1 MTKGWSKPPTAF
13 IKVVQADLVDKRKE
27 ITATALQAVISGS
40 PVDTGA
46 YKANH
51 RVTLDGV
58 DLGYDLEAKDPNGS
72 QALAEG
78 EAVIGQISTP
88 FGESVVQNNT
98 PYGAVL
104 ENGHSGQ
111 APAGVYGVAFDAV
124 KARYA
129 K

>member
-1 MTKGWSKPPTAF
+1 MAKGWSTPPSAF
-13 IKVVQADLVDKRKE
+13 IKVVESDLVDKRKE

-58 DLGYDLEAKDPNGS
+58 DLGYDLDARDPSGS

-78 EAVIGQISTP
+78 EAVIGQINTP
-88 FGESVVQNNT
+88 FGESVIQNNIV
-98 PYGAVL
+98 YGEEL
-104 ENGHSGQ
+104 ENGHSAQ
-111 APAGVYGVAFDAV
+111 APQGVYGLAFVAT
-124 KARYA
+124 KEKYSR
-129 K
+129 

>member
-1 MTKGWSKPPTAF
+1 MAKGWSTPPTAF
-13 IKVVQADLVDKRKE
+13 IKVVEADIVDKRKE

-58 DLGYDLEAKDPNGS
+58 DLGYDLDAKDPGGS
-72 QALAEG
+72 QAQADG
-78 EAVIGQISTP
+78 EAVIGQINTP
-88 FGESVVQNNT
+88 FGESVIQNGI
-98 PYGAVL
+98 PYGEEL
-104 ENGHSGQ
+104 ENGHSQQ
-111 APAGVYGVAFDAV
+111 AAHGVYGVAFEAV
-124 KARYA
+124 RAKYA

>member
-1 MTKGWSKPPTAF
+1 MANGWSTPPTAF
-13 IKVVQADLVDKRKE
+13 IKVVEDSLVDKRKE

-58 DLGYDLEAKDPNGS
+58 DLGYDLESKDPGGS
-72 QALAEG
+72 QALADG
-78 EAVIGQISTP
+78 QAVIGQINTP
-88 FGESVVQNNT
+88 FGESVIQNNL
-98 PYGAVL
+98 PYGESL
-104 ENGHSGQ
+104 ENGHSQQ
-111 APAGVYGVAFDAV
+111 APAGVYGVAFEFT
-124 KARYA
+124 KAKYT

>member
-1 MTKGWSKPPTAF
+1 MAGWDTPPTAF
-13 IKVVQADLVDKRKE
+13 IKVVKADLVDKRKE

-58 DLGYDLEAKDPNGS
+58 DLGYDLELKDPGGS
-72 QALAEG
+72 QTLADG

-88 FGESVVQNNT
+88 FGESVIQNGI
-98 PYGAVL
+98 PYGSEL
-104 ENGHSGQ
+104 ENGHSQQ
-111 APAGVYGVAFDAV
+111 APVGVYGVAFSAV
-124 KARYA
+124 RERYSR
-129 K
+129 